1 MSTSKTDQWC
11 YGCLTSSCK
20 VSMEVS
26 TSLGATLLRSD
37 KHGSCNY
44 RKKERRG
51 GKKQIRRRGNGRGRE
66 KGGGEIDGRGSDI
79 WNTHIGMISCTQSG
93 ASLP

>member
-44 RKKERRG
+44 RKKERKE
-51 GKKQIRRRGNGRGRE
+51 GKKQIGRRGNGRGRE
-66 KGGGEIDGRGSDI
+66 KKGREYRNGRWETGREKLGDY
-79 WNTHIGMISCTQSG
+79 
-93 ASLP
+93 